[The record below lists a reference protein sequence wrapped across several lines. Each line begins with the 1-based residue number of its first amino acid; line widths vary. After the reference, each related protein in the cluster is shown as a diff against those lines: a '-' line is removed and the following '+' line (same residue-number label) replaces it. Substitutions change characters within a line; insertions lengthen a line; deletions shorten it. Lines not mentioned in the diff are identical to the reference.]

1 MGRQYAIPIR
11 GRKSA
16 ICVSHDLVV
25 LAQIADHVFVLR
37 FVDTNRRSRA
47 VDPFGVFSAR
57 DLRLRSGAFLK
68 NSEEGHLALVT
79 KHGRPSI
86 LAVPFTERLL
96 ELGVHRTLALHLFEN
111 RHLTL
116 ARAAKLAA
124 MTLEEFVEL
133 LGHAGIPA
141 ADYPPEEL
149 DDELRTAS

>member
-1 MGRQYAIPIR
+1 M
-11 GRKSA
+11 
-16 ICVSHDLVV
+16 
-25 LAQIADHVFVLR
+25 
-37 FVDTNRRSRA
+37 N
-47 VDPFGVFSAR
+47 PFGVFSAR
-57 DLRLRSGAFLK
+57 DLRLRSGAFLR

-124 MTLEEFVEL
+124 MSVEEFVEL
-133 LGHAGIPA
+133 LGQAGIPA
-141 ADYPPEEL
+141 ADYPPDEL
-149 DDELRTAS
+149 DDELRAAS

>member
-1 MGRQYAIPIR
+1 MIGGRARSARVPAKRLRALFPVRRPRRTGLCYA
-11 GRKSA
+11 
-16 ICVSHDLVV
+16 L
-25 LAQIADHVFVLR
+25 LAQIKVSKAM
-37 FVDTNRRSRA
+37 
-47 VDPFGVFSAR
+47 DPFEVFTAR

-96 ELGVHRTLALHLFEN
+96 ELGLHRTLALHLFEN
-111 RHLTL
+111 RYLTL

-124 MTLEEFVEL
+124 MSVEEFVHL
-133 LGHAGIPA
+133 LGQAGIPA

-149 DDELRTAS
+149 DEELRAAS